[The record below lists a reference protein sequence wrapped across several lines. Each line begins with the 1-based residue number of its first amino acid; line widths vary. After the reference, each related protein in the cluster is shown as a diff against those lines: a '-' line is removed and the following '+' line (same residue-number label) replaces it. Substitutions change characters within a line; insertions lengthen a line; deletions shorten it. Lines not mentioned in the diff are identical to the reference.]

1 MSRFVPNVQK
11 TSVANRNPSQLLTML
26 VTQMDKVELRRCLT
40 GVDSISK
47 GLPEFVSIDEEP
59 DHEIVHALRLGEAQR
74 AADEPLNPSPQIE
87 VFALDFLRV
96 LLAHLMLL
104 SLQMPLVGP
113 PAVGV
118 KLRDTKRC
126 QQLLELQEDIV
137 LPSSEHIRQDLPCA
151 VINGVPQ
158 PAR

>member
-1 MSRFVPNVQK
+1 MWCLALAVVSPAPTSPSRSLPAK
-11 TSVANRNPSQLLTML
+11 SWCTR
-26 VTQMDKVELRRCLT
+26 RRCLT
-40 GVDSISK
+40 GVDSSSK
-47 GLPEFVSIDEEP
+47 RLPEFVSIDEEP
-59 DHEIVHALRLGEAQR
+59 NHEIVHALRLGEAQR
-74 AADEPLNPSPQIE
+74 TADEPLNPRPQID

-104 SLQMPLVGP
+104 SIQMPLVGP

-137 LPSSEHIRQDLPCA
+137 LPSSEHIRQD
-151 VINGVPQ
+151 
-158 PAR
+158 